1 MSISPMA
8 ETKSIS
14 AGVPDI
20 GPGDHSPTHGGH
32 GPGGPSPFGAHYGA
46 SHHGAGDPYSH
57 HYYPQQNSPY
67 FPMYQPHYHHHY
79 HQPHSEPVRYFHILE
94 DFFVTMFKIIY
105 HRHYSSILNQ

>member
-20 GPGDHSPTHGGH
+20 GPGGHSPIHGGH

-67 FPMYQPHYHHHY
+67 FPMYQPHYHHHSY

-94 DFFVTMFKIIY
+94 DFFVTMSKINIP
-105 HRHYSSILNQ
+105 Q